1 MSSARRGWRS
11 RSRIL
16 RGQWVG
22 RGVIPRDRVRVR
34 DNSIRRVRK
43 VGLGQVKNLRE
54 VIRLARRGRV
64 VPELVVRGKA
74 KG

>member
-1 MSSARRGWRS
+1 MGP
-11 RSRIL
+11 
-16 RGQWVG
+16 
-22 RGVIPRDRVRVR
+22 GVAGIH
-34 DNSIRRVRK
+34 RVRK

-64 VPELVVRGKA
+64 GLELVVRGKA